1 MTHLG
6 WRKIQVLVM
15 RASETDMGSWGAC
28 GSVPDLTTFRFDL
41 CGRITL
47 TSQTDAEM
55 DLT

>member
-1 MTHLG
+1 
-6 WRKIQVLVM
+6 M